1 MTAQVSF
8 LRTRPLWNIIRLGI
22 TLAALAPAVV
32 SSFGP
37 SIQSVVAFVLILT
50 LGDALYNPRRAA
62 ALNSLGVRPGA
73 RSRARCVRGACVRG
87 ACVRGVV
94 FARAEP

>member
-50 LGDALYNPRRAA
+50 LGDDCGLRKWFVCGDRPYFRAIMG
-62 ALNSLGVRPGA
+62 N
-73 RSRARCVRGACVRG
+73 C
-87 ACVRGVV
+87 
-94 FARAEP
+94 FN